1 MIETKI
7 IIIDDEVPAR
17 VLLRKYI
24 EQHPYLQIVAECRN
38 GEEAIERINS
48 IQPDLAFLDI
58 QMPGKTGFEVL
69 QEITHFPTIIFSTA
83 YDQYAIEAFNV
94 NAIDYLLK
102 PFTKERFD
110 QALHKA
116 LETSKNRMLQQ
127 LTESFATSS
136 YPERIL
142 VEQGHRLVSVALK
155 DVMWVEAEGDYSKI
169 HTGKQTFLS
178 NKGISELEKRLN
190 PSQFQRVHRSFI
202 IALDAIQEVYKDP
215 SGPLVLLKNNVQIK
229 VSRSYIDVFR
239 RLIY

>member
-58 QMPGKTGFEVL
+58 QMPGKTGFDVL
-69 QEITHFPTIIFSTA
+69 QEINHFPTIIFSTA

>member
-58 QMPGKTGFEVL
+58 QMPGKTGFDVL
-69 QEITHFPTIIFSTA
+69 QEINHFPTIIFSTA

-155 DVMWVEAEGDYSKI
+155 DVIWVEAEGDYSKI

>member
-1 MIETKI
+1 
-7 IIIDDEVPAR
+7 
-17 VLLRKYI
+17 
-24 EQHPYLQIVAECRN
+24 
-38 GEEAIERINS
+38 
-48 IQPDLAFLDI
+48 
-58 QMPGKTGFEVL
+58 
-69 QEITHFPTIIFSTA
+69 
-83 YDQYAIEAFNV
+83 
-94 NAIDYLLK
+94 
-102 PFTKERFD
+102 
-110 QALHKA
+110 
-116 LETSKNRMLQQ
+116 
-127 LTESFATSS
+127 
-136 YPERIL
+136 

>member
-69 QEITHFPTIIFSTA
+69 QEINHFPTIIFSTA

>member
-24 EQHPYLQIVAECRN
+24 EQYPYLQIVAECRN

-58 QMPGKTGFEVL
+58 QMPGKTGFDVL
-69 QEITHFPTIIFSTA
+69 QEINHFPTIIFSTA

>member
-24 EQHPYLQIVAECRN
+24 EQYPYLQIVAECRN

-69 QEITHFPTIIFSTA
+69 QEINHFPTIIFSTA

>member
-69 QEITHFPTIIFSTA
+69 QEINHFPTIIFSTA

-229 VSRSYIDVFR
+229 VSRSYTDVFR